1 MPIYSISFT
10 PLLSFVLI
18 NYFISIVESLWV
30 CFEQNLAL
38 KIYLKVPPDYW
49 ATVYRNGQLEFGR
62 SVDELITFLPELNS
76 YIGYW
81 FRVLFIITSCLLRI
95 ESRLCLKISV
105 IIIFLDMFK
114 KSFLSIKSFFCRIE
128 DNPNTKQRIEGYGHV
143 SIVNTD
149 PPRFCGNFA
158 SFNTNESKN
167 ICGGFRVLAC
177 KKSNNRKKNPLND
190 DNWIY
195 GSSKLS
201 EKVAIAVNPN
211 NGKLIRFSF
220 ADKPLEYRENV
231 KILECSNDFP
241 VEDIL
246 STSWPYPTFP
256 PIYGGKKNNL
266 IDIKRFPP
274 KTTTFPAPTTILL
287 TKQVTTTLI
296 PPVVEQ
302 TTTTTIPTTI
312 KPQQL
317 SNKGEIQET
326 DYIELT
332 GAGINWGLDKEF
344 VKREEGNENLFN
356 NSITNKLW
364 REDSN
369 ILTTNHQYHQHR
381 RKRFKMKR
389 RQEY

>member
-1 MPIYSISFT
+1 MIIYRISFT

-18 NYFISIVESLWV
+18 NYFISIVESLW
-30 CFEQNLAL
+30 
-38 KIYLKVPPDYW
+38 VPPDYW

-81 FRVLFIITSCLLRI
+81 
-95 ESRLCLKISV
+95 
-105 IIIFLDMFK
+105 
-114 KSFLSIKSFFCRIE
+114 IE

-158 SFNTNESKN
+158 SFHTNKSKN

-177 KKSNNRKKNPLND
+177 KKSRNRKKNPLND
-190 DNWIY
+190 DNWVY

-266 IDIKRFPP
+266 IDIKESPP
-274 KTTTFPAPTTILL
+274 KTTTFPAPTTILF

-302 TTTTTIPTTI
+302 TTTTTTIPTTI

-317 SNKGEIQET
+317 SNKGDIQET
-326 DYIELT
+326 DYIELS

-344 VKREEGNENLFN
+344 VKREEGNEN
-356 NSITNKLW
+356 NSITNKWL
-364 REDSN
+364 RDDLN

>member
-1 MPIYSISFT
+1 M
-10 PLLSFVLI
+10 
-18 NYFISIVESLWV
+18 
-30 CFEQNLAL
+30 
-38 KIYLKVPPDYW
+38 VPPDYW

-81 FRVLFIITSCLLRI
+81 LRVL
-95 ESRLCLKISV
+95 
-105 IIIFLDMFK
+105 
-114 KSFLSIKSFFCRIE
+114 IE
-128 DNPNTKQRIEGYGHV
+128 DNPNIKQRIEGYGHV

-158 SFNTNESKN
+158 SFNTNEN
-167 ICGGFRVLAC
+167 VQIARL
-177 KKSNNRKKNPLND
+177 RLND

-287 TKQVTTTLI
+287 TKQETTTLI

-326 DYIELT
+326 DYIELS